1 MPLFVLEVPKSNY
14 IEFPSEGFGDVW
26 CLPSSEHVEECCHCQ
41 SVGQF
46 LAISLQTLIFCPNDS
61 PLSWRSLWTFF
72 SWPVPAFIYH
82 YVLVSRLLISITHRR
97 KLLSTFSWFDPI
109 WDIKRHV
116 QRQAKD
122 LVARVPP
129 VDSQYLEHR
138 HDLRQELGDIAV
150 FRARR
155 FKKNT
160 PDLFSPLHWASE
172 VSAHKSNVF

>member
-1 MPLFVLEVPKSNY
+1 MPVFVLEVPKSNY

-46 LAISLQTLIFCPNDS
+46 LAISLQTLIFCPNDI
-61 PLSWRSLWTFF
+61 PLSWQSLWTFF
-72 SWPVPAFIYH
+72 SWPVPAFICQ
-82 YVLVSRLLISITHRR
+82 YVLVSRLLHM
-97 KLLSTFSWFDPI
+97 TFSWFDPI

-129 VDSQYLEHR
+129 VDSQYLEYR

-150 FRARR
+150 FRVSQRQTLQ
-155 FKKNT
+155 KKNT

-172 VSAHKSNVF
+172 VSAHKSNVL